1 MAKKIMTRKKFTSD
15 KMFTFQKFKDVLKTI
30 GRGVK
35 KNPVIFSMLVFINII
50 DSILYSATIIT
61 VKGIV
66 NALLLDAETADFLW
80 LSLDW
85 VGWAWASG
93 IVIFLMTITGFFTNF
108 LSMLFSKKVE
118 INLRLYALN
127 HLVDLDISYYSK
139 NQLGLIMS
147 RVVNDSQWFSDA
159 FNEFFANFVYIII
172 TSIVTIMIIFG
183 IDVLIGYISLAAM
196 ITLLTV
202 IWTVFVFFRR
212 ALLIAV
218 DTRQEIDADIID
230 RLINIRLIKASGTE
244 NHETDRNK
252 VLHNK
257 YDSKQQRVIRFQSFL
272 LLFNN
277 ITAFAFPSF
286 MLIITIFLYRTTL
299 EPAALS
305 ALSISVLAAATN
317 LIPNLLLLTHALRGM
332 ARMANCVMRLNLIYN
347 AKSLIELPVDEK
359 ELASIDT
366 INFKNVSFSYPESP
380 QNKILPTINLQL
392 EKGKSYA
399 FVGETG
405 VGKSTIAKLLLR
417 FYDASEGEVLI
428 NDINI
433 KQLNLTQYLLMVGY
447 VEQEPQILFGTIKE
461 NLTYGIKNYTEDEII
476 VAAKKAKLHNFVL
489 GLSEG
494 YDTILGERGFI
505 LSGGQKQRLIIAKLF
520 LKNPQLLILDEATS
534 ALDNIVEKEIQNELN
549 LLMKNRTTVVIAHR
563 LSTIKN
569 VDQIIVLDKLKGIS
583 QTGTFDELKNR
594 PGVFK
599 KLYEY
604 GLLT

>member
-1 MAKKIMTRKKFTSD
+1 
-15 KMFTFQKFKDVLKTI
+15 
-30 GRGVK
+30 
-35 KNPVIFSMLVFINII
+35 
-50 DSILYSATIIT
+50 
-61 VKGIV
+61 
-66 NALLLDAETADFLW
+66 
-80 LSLDW
+80 
-85 VGWAWASG
+85 
-93 IVIFLMTITGFFTNF
+93 
-108 LSMLFSKKVE
+108 
-118 INLRLYALN
+118 
-127 HLVDLDISYYSK
+127 
-139 NQLGLIMS
+139 
-147 RVVNDSQWFSDA
+147 
-159 FNEFFANFVYIII
+159 
-172 TSIVTIMIIFG
+172 
-183 IDVLIGYISLAAM
+183 
-196 ITLLTV
+196 
-202 IWTVFVFFRR
+202 
-212 ALLIAV
+212 
-218 DTRQEIDADIID
+218 
-230 RLINIRLIKASGTE
+230 
-244 NHETDRNK
+244 
-252 VLHNK
+252 
-257 YDSKQQRVIRFQSFL
+257 
-272 LLFNN
+272 
-277 ITAFAFPSF
+277 

-359 ELASIDT
+359 ELLSIDT

-417 FYDASEGEVLI
+417 FYDTSEGEVLI
-428 NDINI
+428 NNINI
-433 KQLNLTQYLLMVGY
+433 KQLNLTKYLLMVGY
-447 VEQEPQILFGTIKE
+447 VEQDPQILFGTIKE

-476 VAAKKAKLHNFVL
+476 IAAKKAKLHDFVL

-569 VDQIIVLDKLKGIS
+569 VDKIIVLDKLKGIS